1 MADPA
6 RAVVESTS
14 TSPLDSVGREMAGAQ
29 HAAASREAAL
39 LTSLGLVENLL
50 GGTMRLRLH
59 RSRRRRFYGPA
70 RPLRPPGA
78 TLSPSDNWG
87 ASSLSATIAAVLS
100 AYAACLILLA
110 APAMPILSAIA
121 FASFPFLVR
130 NRIVDVLQR
139 RHETQLSSSELPLE
153 VAETIPSIIR
163 RAAWIN
169 AEQIIVSA
177 TESLRL
183 PHDLEMQKIRRHDI
197 PMNRT

>member
-6 RAVVESTS
+6 RAVVELTSTSPLELTS
-14 TSPLDSVGREMAGAQ
+14 TSPLDSVGRERASAR

-78 TLSPSDNWG
+78 TLSPSDNWS
-87 ASSLSATIAAVLS
+87 AFSLSATIAPVLS
-100 AYAACLILLA
+100 ACAACLILLA
-110 APAMPILSAIA
+110 APAMPILSAISL
-121 FASFPFLVR
+121 ASFPLLVR

-139 RHETQLSSSELPLE
+139 PHETQFSSSELPLE
-153 VAETIPSIIR
+153 DADIFPSIIR
-163 RAAWIN
+163 RVAWNN

-177 TESLRL
+177 TESFRL
-183 PHDLEMQKIRRHDI
+183 SHDLEMQ
-197 PMNRT
+197 